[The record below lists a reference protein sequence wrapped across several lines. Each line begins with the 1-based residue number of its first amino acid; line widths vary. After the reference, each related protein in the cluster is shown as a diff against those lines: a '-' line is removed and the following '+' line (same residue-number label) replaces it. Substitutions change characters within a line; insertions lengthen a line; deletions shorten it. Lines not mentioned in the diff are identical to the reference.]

1 MGLSGGAVRLRT
13 RRGVLSALV
22 LVAGLIAVGSSSG
35 ATTQKAPACNL
46 VPQLRDVTINQGVG
60 AYPVLVN
67 GKETLVRFYLSMP
80 SCAGSGASIQVKE
93 GTTLTVSGGGTV
105 DNPTPVPT
113 STAYPV
119 IASFTAAPMTDSTGD
134 PKFVVPA
141 SMVSRSGAFTASFSM
156 TLRYQSKPT
165 RTGALTAGQITF
177 SNRPGTTTPITASFD
192 RPSNALGVLFVPMGD
207 ATKSYSSQWTAAGQQ
222 ALQDGMT
229 AAVAR
234 QYPVPSGTGAL
245 GGTGGLR
252 YSVTPTLLDLKRL
265 NLLDGQGRFCGTGAN
280 YDLIKAELA
289 QFRLSHNAVNPNAQA
304 NRVVGVI
311 DPAIGLGPPSPC
323 FEGMAVV
330 NSQEAWALAIPGRTG
345 NLIGLELAHTLGL
358 TPPNRESPFDG
369 AHSQNIAA
377 ENPSL
382 NRRYNTVQRSFIT
395 IDRSLLKPSATN
407 PPPDNVNTL
416 LEVPDHAFLL
426 CVFGGTPNSE
436 CTSYGPGTVS
446 ATAPVAATL
455 SFVMSGTT
463 TSDNPGGICGTCT
476 GAATG
481 TSIVESYFAS
491 TVPQTAPSPSSA
503 YRLVQRAT
511 GGALLTN
518 QGVPVSFQHSEH
530 GNASKDDTHS
540 SGLFSFALPFDSN
553 ANRIEL
559 WKGAPGAAG
568 SLILYA
574 RDRTTP
580 PVVSSFSVGE
590 APIGY
595 RPRGSPRTK
604 VPAATQVVETLQA
617 EAGTPSTPTTITS
630 SSPLSTSVT
639 FGSAFTTISNLC
651 VTWHFT
657 GDLFDEGETVSVAWG
672 GGGGGGAGNGV
683 GTGGPR
689 RLQTLCMGDQT
700 TKDLL
705 LDGTEAFTLSVS
717 GGSVTVGAVVIT
729 VTGDSTPPVG
739 YRIATGSFLY
749 TVQAGNSVEVAT
761 TVTDADDPTPVSTDL
776 AARNL
781 VPAGS
786 FSTAPSNGSGTY
798 SSTGTLSTPSST
810 PPGDYGLIVTAKGGG
825 FTRTAETTIRVT
837 AAPAGLVV
845 NSTNDVTDGA
855 CNATHCSLREAINA
869 SNASSGTSNTIT
881 FAIPTPQPSIAPGLG
896 GLPTI
901 TDPVTI
907 DATTQDSLSTTPD
920 VELDGNFAG
929 SSAHGFNVTAG
940 STTIKGFVINRF
952 ALDGIHLE
960 SGGGNTVVGNY
971 IGTDRTGQRISGN
984 AGDGIQMQ
992 QSDGNQIGG
1001 TTAADRNV
1009 VSASSGHGIFMLAA
1023 DGNTVEGNY
1032 VGTDV
1037 DGVEDF
1043 GNGIDGI
1050 AVDGGSNNDI
1060 GPGNISSGNA
1070 NQGVAIFS
1078 VGSGGTPSTS
1088 NTILGN
1094 TFGLGSAGAPL
1105 PNGGQGVL
1113 IASGVGNSIS
1123 QNSISANGVLG
1134 IDLAPPNGI
1143 NTNDPG
1149 DGDLGSNNL
1158 QNFPVLT
1165 SASGGAST
1173 TVSGSLD
1180 SAPGTYR
1187 VEFFAN
1193 AACDGTN
1200 GEGARFL
1207 GATNVSPGVA
1217 FSATGLAS
1225 TSAGEVATATATD
1238 SAGNTSEF
1246 SVCRGI
1252 IIVTGSAPQP
1262 GPTFTVNTNS
1272 DGPPADVGCTTTECT
1287 LREAISAANA
1297 ASGAN
1302 TIDFALP
1309 GSTQIAPTS
1318 GLPSITSPVDIDG
1331 TVPPEGIVTLNG
1343 DGAGTADG
1351 LVLASGS
1358 GGSTIERL
1366 RIRDFFGG
1374 AAIRIASANNTVAA
1388 NKIWAVLDGIVVAG
1402 TGASGN
1408 QIGGSDDAG
1417 RGNRIWNFSSHGVKL
1432 DTAGSGNEIA
1442 GNTIGLDEAN
1452 VGSAG
1457 DVGVGVIGTP
1467 STVIGDNVGPSEL
1480 GIINYDLGN
1489 VIVDSQPSEGGGYGI
1504 SLRSNGTTGTTGTI
1518 VAGNFVGTDR
1528 TRTATN
1534 LGNGTGIR
1542 VSGSSNNQLGPGN
1555 TVTQNGFSLTG
1566 IRVASG
1572 SGNRIVA
1579 NSIYDN
1585 VGPGIGLNEGANG
1598 DLGAPALS
1606 SASLSG
1612 STTTVRGSITA
1623 PNGTY
1628 FVEFFRNANC
1638 DSSGFGEGKTYI
1650 FDFASVTVT
1659 DGSEPFSKTLN
1670 GFALGDVVT
1679 TTLTS
1684 TTNSNTS
1691 EFSNCVNV
1699 ENAPPPGQEPVFV
1712 RSTDDNPE
1720 DDTLDLYLD
1729 CGPSKPKQVIAVG
1742 LPPNNVTSTSASWST
1757 NYDSTLAPANCELEA
1772 IVMDGFNRSS
1782 FTSLGT
1788 EPTTSG
1794 PNALVAAISSPRED
1808 ATFLQYGLIPLRG
1821 SIRNAEAELTGATL
1835 EWAVDGPGTFAR
1847 SGTGT
1852 IVDLQPPNGGWP
1864 AGAYIATFSTPG
1876 GGSAATDIVNFT
1888 VLADADNDGIAANVE
1903 SQSCFGAGADNDPLN
1918 ADDDSDGDGIAN
1930 ANDPQPCV
1938 PATSYTAIADFNPDP
1953 FPTPSSGTTVTVE
1966 VRVPG
1971 RNVAQVLASSVR
1983 ITRIADE
1990 DVSTDPRF
1998 ANIAWS
2004 VTKQGVGIAKFDRQ
2018 KLIQYLAGRD
2028 IHNRVITITVAG
2040 RSGAPPWS
2048 FEGSDTTFVQG

>member
-1 MGLSGGAVRLRT
+1 M
-13 RRGVLSALV
+13 LV
-22 LVAGLIAVGSSSG
+22 LAATLIAVGSSLG
-35 ATTQKAPACNL
+35 ATAQKAPACNL

-113 STAYPV
+113 STAYPA

-141 SMVSRSGAFTASFSM
+141 PMVSRSSAFTASFSM

-234 QYPVPSGTGAL
+234 QYPLPAGTGSL

-252 YSVTPTLLDLKRL
+252 YSVTPTLLDLKAL
-265 NLLDGQGRFCGTGAN
+265 NLLDGNGKFCGTGAN
-280 YDLIKAELA
+280 YDVIKGQLA
-289 QFRLSHNAVNPNAQA
+289 QFRLSHNSANPNAQA
-304 NRVVGVI
+304 NRVVGVV

-330 NSQEAWALAIPGRTG
+330 NSQEAWALAIAGRAG

-358 TPPNRESPFDG
+358 TPPSRESPFDG
-369 AHSQNIAA
+369 AHSQNTAA
-377 ENPSL
+377 ENPSV

-395 IDRSLLKPSATN
+395 IDRSLLKPSATS
-407 PPPDNVNTL
+407 PPPDNINTL

-426 CVFGGTPNSE
+426 CVFGGGTPNSE
-436 CTSYGPGTVS
+436 CATYGPGTVS

-463 TSDNPGGICGTCT
+463 DSSSTASICATCT
-476 GAATG
+476 GIASG
-481 TSIVESYFAS
+481 TSVVESYFAS
-491 TVPQTAPSPSSA
+491 TVPQTAPSPSST
-503 YRLVQRAT
+503 YRLVQRGAT
-511 GGALLTN
+511 GPLFD
-518 QGVPVSFQHSEH
+518 QGVPVSFFHSGH
-530 GNASKDDTHS
+530 GGGDGNGTRS
-540 SGLFSFALPFDSN
+540 SGLFSFVLPFDPN
-553 ANRIEL
+553 ASRIEL
-559 WKGAPGAAG
+559 WKGAPDSGL
-568 SLILYA
+568 LIYA

-595 RPRGSPRTK
+595 RP
-604 VPAATQVVETLQA
+604 
-617 EAGTPSTPTTITS
+617 
-630 SSPLSTSVT
+630 
-639 FGSAFTTISNLC
+639 
-651 VTWHFT
+651 
-657 GDLFDEGETVSVAWG
+657 
-672 GGGGGGAGNGV
+672 
-683 GTGGPR
+683 GPR
-689 RLQTLCMGDQT
+689 SARILATFIVNT
-700 TKDLL
+700 TAD
-705 LDGTEAFTLSVS
+705 S
-717 GGSVTVGAVVIT
+717 GPGSL
-729 VTGDSTPPVG
+729 
-739 YRIATGSFLY
+739 R
-749 TVQAGNSVEVAT
+749 QAILNA
-761 TVTDADDPTPVSTDL
+761 
-776 AARNL
+776 
-781 VPAGS
+781 
-786 FSTAPSNGSGTY
+786 
-798 SSTGTLSTPSST
+798 
-810 PPGDYGLIVTAKGGG
+810 
-825 FTRTAETTIRVT
+825 
-837 AAPAGLVV
+837 
-845 NSTNDVTDGA
+845 
-855 CNATHCSLREAINA
+855 NATPGAD
-869 SNASSGTSNTIT
+869 TIT
-881 FAIPTPQPSIAPGLG
+881 FTDTMTIAPTSA
-896 GLPTI
+896 LPTI
-901 TDPVTI
+901 TEAVTI
-907 DATTQDSLSTTPD
+907 DGTQGSSTTP
-920 VELDGNFAG
+920 G
-929 SSAHGFNVTAG
+929 VT
-940 STTIKGFVINRF
+940 
-952 ALDGIHLE
+952 LDGIGA
-960 SGGGNTVVGNY
+960 GGVLGL
-971 IGTDRTGQRISGN
+971 RIS
-984 AGDGIQMQ
+984 A
-992 QSDGNQIGG
+992 GG
-1001 TTAADRNV
+1001 TTIRRLAIVRFDSGVFFDSGSGSALEASYVGIGADGVTDLGNANDGV
-1009 VSASSGHGIFMLAA
+1009 FISSGASS
-1023 DGNTVEGNY
+1023 T
-1032 VGTDV
+1032 T
-1037 DGVEDF
+1037 
-1043 GNGIDGI
+1043 
-1050 AVDGGSNNDI
+1050 I
-1060 GPGNISSGNA
+1060 GPGNVISGNTREGIQIQGTGGTIVRGNLIGTNAAGTAAVSNGLRGILFNGSSGNTVGGAAPGAGNVISGNNNVGIIVNGASNNTIQGNRIGTNAAGTAAVPNGPGGIQLLGGSAPFGA
-1070 NQGVAIFS
+1070 NGNTI
-1078 VGSGGTPSTS
+1078 GGTASGAGNLISGNTGPGILLNSSGASPSVTG
-1088 NTILGN
+1088 NTIQGN
-1094 TFGLGSAGAPL
+1094 LIGTDVTGNSSIPNSGVNGHGISIVNVGGISGNVIGAGGAASRNVIAYNSGDGISISSDTGNVRNTIRENEIHT
-1105 PNGGQGVL
+1105 NGG
-1113 IASGVGNSIS
+1113 
-1123 QNSISANGVLG
+1123 LG
-1134 IDLAPPNGI
+1134 IDLGANGV
-1143 NTNDPG
+1143 TANDAG
-1149 DGDLGSNNL
+1149 DGDTGANNL

-1165 SASGGAST
+1165 SASGGVVQGGLS
-1173 TVSGSLD
+1173 
-1180 SAPGTYR
+1180 SAPNTQY
-1187 VEFFAN
+1187 VIELFSS
-1193 AACDGTN
+1193 AACDGSGN
-1200 GEGARFL
+1200 GEAARFL
-1207 GATNVSPGVA
+1207 ESFAVGTDPSGNTG
-1217 FSATGLAS
+1217 FSASPPTLATG
-1225 TSAGEVATATATD
+1225 EYVTATATD
-1238 SAGNTSEF
+1238 ASVAIGDTSEL
-1246 SVCRGI
+1246 SPCLLVSG
-1252 IIVTGSAPQP
+1252 GGGGGAQP
-1262 GPTFTVNTNS
+1262 GPTFTVNTNT
-1272 DGPPADVGCTTTECT
+1272 DVQPFADAGCTTSECT

-1388 NKIWAVLDGIVVAG
+1388 NKISAVLDGIVVAG

-1691 EFSNCVNV
+1691 EFSNCVTV

-1712 RSTDDNPE
+1712 QSTDDNPE

-1742 LPPNNVTSTSASWST
+1742 LIPNNVTATTASWST
-1757 NYDSTLAPANCELEA
+1757 NYDSTLAPANCELQA
-1772 IVMDGFNRSS
+1772 IVMDGFSRSS
-1782 FTSLGT
+1782 FTALGT

-1835 EWAVDGPGTFAR
+1835 EWKVDGPGTFTR

-1864 AGAYIATFSTPG
+1864 AGVYTATFSAPG

-1888 VLADADNDGIAANVE
+1888 VLTDADNDGIAANVE

-1918 ADDDSDGDGIAN
+1918 ADDDSDGDGIPN

-1938 PATSYTAIADFNPDP
+1938 PATSYTAIVDFTPDP
-1953 FPTPSSGTTVTVE
+1953 LPTGSTGTTVTVE

-1971 RNVAQVLASSVR
+1971 RNIAQVLASSVR

-1990 DVSTDPRF
+1990 DVSTDSRF
-1998 ANIAWS
+1998 ANIAWTIKS
-2004 VTKQGVGIAKFDRQ
+2004 GVGIAKFDRQ
-2018 KLIQYLAGRD
+2018 KLVQYLADRN